1 MYKPTPTKKVS
12 GIFKNAAKLLV
23 ILILNSFWLSSCRSH
38 VMPCPSFSH
47 LNKPDANQIGNG
59 AKVKFDKNGRIKN

>member
-1 MYKPTPTKKVS
+1 MRPFHFQKKS
-12 GIFKNAAKLLV
+12 GSMLKGISKLLI

-47 LNKPDANQIGNG
+47 LTKPEASQMGNG